1 MKLKTILFILL
12 EKGIIQGLGI
22 SQWGCRYTVRSG
34 LLLITSDFKHK
45 DNDCGNAHVKASK
58 QHFTNQ
64 RVMWRSCVHNLC
76 SFTTLLMLLDS
87 IVDINMFILDLFAK
101 VVSTSTVCSNTILF
115 RPDLSK
121 PWAHQKA
128 TIWRSV
134 AGDCCSSD
142 KVYPVLLYR

>member
-1 MKLKTILFILL
+1 
-12 EKGIIQGLGI
+12 
-22 SQWGCRYTVRSG
+22 
-34 LLLITSDFKHK
+34 
-45 DNDCGNAHVKASK
+45 
-58 QHFTNQ
+58 
-64 RVMWRSCVHNLC
+64 
-76 SFTTLLMLLDS
+76 MLLDS

-115 RPDLSK
+115 PPDLSK

-142 KVYPVLLYR
+142 IKFTQSCFIDKNIPVLSSARGL